1 MVFPSNDIELFV
13 PLQIPRSV
21 GKARRILYF
30 LFWALVVLG
39 FAHLSYGDFWGFVLD
54 ALFALLGYLTFS
66 RLQISSIA
74 FFSFLCAFNTGIDL
88 IATIGLLSFLST
100 SDFTEIKTMAD
111 SAHMSVQQLK
121 SAAAIITLDTI
132 VMGTCLFL
140 SCSVYSD
147 VRANVYSQL
156 GLLGQPL
163 LIRPGQIAPGQT
175 NTQTSTGQ
183 IFPTIEQ
190 ARNVN
195 NSGPVQAFVPF
206 QGRSHRITPQ
216 RTPPVEPT
224 NV

>member
-1 MVFPSNDIELFV
+1 MVFPVNDIELFV
-13 PLQIPRSV
+13 PLQVPRSV
-21 GKARRILYF
+21 EKSRRILYF
-30 LFWALVVLG
+30 LFWVLIVLG

-54 ALFALLGYLTFS
+54 SLFALLGYLTFS

-121 SAAAIITLDTI
+121 AAAAIITLDTI
-132 VMGTCLFL
+132 VMGTSLFL

-163 LIRPGQIAPGQT
+163 MFRPAQATTGQVIGTSPGTQPSGQT
-175 NTQTSTGQ
+175 ETGR
-183 IFPTIEQ
+183 TMTNG
-190 ARNVN
+190 A
-195 NSGPVQAFVPF
+195 PVQAFVPF

-216 RTPPVEPT
+216 HTPPPPQ

>member
-1 MVFPSNDIELFV
+1 MVFPVNDIELFV
-13 PLQIPRSV
+13 PLQVPRSV
-21 GKARRILYF
+21 EKTRRILYF
-30 LFWALVVLG
+30 LFWVLIVLG

-54 ALFALLGYLTFS
+54 SLFALLGYLTFS

-100 SDFTEIKTMAD
+100 SDFTEVKSMAD

-121 SAAAIITLDTI
+121 AAAAIITMDTI

-147 VRANVYSQL
+147 VRANVYSQI
-156 GLLGQPL
+156 GLLSQPL
-163 LIRPGQIAPGQT
+163 MLRPGQVT
-175 NTQTSTGQ
+175 TGQ
-183 IFPTIEQ
+183 VAIPSSGAQGSFQADQ
-190 ARNVN
+190 ARNLT
-195 NSGPVQAFVPF
+195 NSAPVQAFVPF

-216 RTPPVEPT
+216 QTPPQT
-224 NV
+224 QNV

>member
-13 PLQIPRSV
+13 PLQIPRTVEKS
-21 GKARRILYF
+21 RRILYF
-30 LFWALVVLG
+30 LLWTLVLLG

-54 ALFALLGYLTFS
+54 SLFALLGYLTFS

-100 SDFTEIKTMAD
+100 SDFTEIKSMAD

-121 SAAAIITLDTI
+121 AAAAIITLDTI
-132 VMGTCLFL
+132 IMGTCLFL
-140 SCSVYSD
+140 SCRVYSD
-147 VRANVYSQL
+147 VRANVFSQL

-163 LIRPGQIAPGQT
+163 FIRSGQIAPGQT
-175 NTQTSTGQ
+175 NAQTAAGTLDQGRS
-183 IFPTIEQ
+183 
-190 ARNVN
+190 VS

-216 RTPPVEPT
+216 NTPPIGLS

>member
-1 MVFPSNDIELFV
+1 MVFPVNDIELFV
-13 PLQIPRSV
+13 PLQIPQSV
-21 GKARRILYF
+21 EKSRRLLYF
-30 LFWALVVLG
+30 LFWFLIVLA

-54 ALFALLGYLTFS
+54 SLFALLGYLTFS
-66 RLQISSIA
+66 RLQLSSIA

-111 SAHMSVQQLK
+111 TAHMSVQQLK
-121 SAAAIITLDTI
+121 TAAAIITLDTV

-147 VRANVYSQL
+147 VRANVYSQI

-163 LIRPGQIAPGQT
+163 MFRPQQIT
-175 NTQTSTGQ
+175 TGQ
-183 IFPTIEQ
+183 ILPQQPNGTASSASDQ
-190 ARNVN
+190 GRAVT
-195 NSGPVQAFVPF
+195 NSAPVQAFVPF

-216 RTPPVEPT
+216 HTPPQQQ